1 MVTTFGQRKIFPSVI
16 GKSFRSVERKVAT
29 CRAVSHPTGA
39 AVTPAVDGRGSEGY
53 CGGRFNGCIESN
65 PGGER

>member
-1 MVTTFGQRKIFPSVI
+1 MVYVRSEGLFPGVI
-16 GKSFRSVERKVAT
+16 GKFFKRIERRLAT

-39 AVTPAVDGRGSEGY
+39 AVTPTVDGRGSEGC
-53 CGGRFNGCIESN
+53 CGGRFNDCIESN